1 MDGNNK
7 ISIKILE
14 LCYWKVFVDRGAPNK
29 WVNKKMESLNLV
41 IKEQINNSAVDM
53 VSFLE
58 AVKERVYDQQVEK
71 LVKKNLWK
79 GRILLDYQVDP
90 VR

>member
-1 MDGNNK
+1 MLTEVRVGAGLGNP
-7 ISIKILE
+7 
-14 LCYWKVFVDRGAPNK
+14 PNK
-29 WVNKKMESLNLV
+29 WVNKKMESLNLL

-58 AVKERVYDQQVEK
+58 AVKERVYDQQVEE

>member
-1 MDGNNK
+1 MRVGAGLGNP
-7 ISIKILE
+7 
-14 LCYWKVFVDRGAPNK
+14 PNK
-29 WVNKKMESLNLV
+29 WVNEKMESLNLL

-58 AVKERVYDQQVEK
+58 AVKERVYDQQVEE